1 MEIRVGIKTEVSTVV
16 EREETALEVSSGG
29 LLIYVRLAQ
38 VPTSGALL
46 PLRNSRIIHTIS
58 FKNTKQQY
66 IRTAVF
72 AFKFPVCLPTP
83 VRGSLHRHI
92 PTGCPPA
99 RRKQVLSP

>member
-16 EREETALEVSSGG
+16 EREDTALEVGSCG
-29 LLIYVRLAQ
+29 LVVYVRLAN
-38 VPTSGALL
+38 VPTSGSLL
-46 PLRNSRIIHTIS
+46 PLRNSWIKHTLS
-58 FKNTKQQY
+58 LKNTKQQY

-72 AFKFPVCLPTP
+72 AFKFPVCLPMP
-83 VRGSLHRHI
+83 GRESLHRHT

>member
-1 MEIRVGIKTEVSTVV
+1 MEIRVWIKTEVSTVV
-16 EREETALEVSSGG
+16 KREDTALEVGSGG
-29 LLIYVRLAQ
+29 LLVYVRLVK

-66 IRTAVF
+66 ICTAVF
-72 AFKFPVCLPTP
+72 TFKFPVCLPTP
-83 VRGSLHRHI
+83 GRGSLHRHT